1 MTLKITISHDEPEAQ
16 SALTIGLFQT
26 HGAVGFSGVRAS
38 QTHVLPGSSASF
50 ELESGDYLKIEDGGE
65 IQELQ
70 STQSSPTE
78 QVSPAEQEQ
87 PAGQDDVSGQ
97 AGAV

>member
-1 MTLKITISHDEPEAQ
+1 MTLKITVSHDEPE
-16 SALTIGLFQT
+16 SKTALTVGVFQT
-26 HGAVGFSGVRAS
+26 HGAVGFAGVRAS

-50 ELESGDYLKIEDGGE
+50 DLESGDYLKIEDGGSV
-65 IQELQ
+65 QE
-70 STQSSPTE
+70 TQSE
-78 QVSPAEQEQ
+78 QGPEGEQGSPAEQEQ